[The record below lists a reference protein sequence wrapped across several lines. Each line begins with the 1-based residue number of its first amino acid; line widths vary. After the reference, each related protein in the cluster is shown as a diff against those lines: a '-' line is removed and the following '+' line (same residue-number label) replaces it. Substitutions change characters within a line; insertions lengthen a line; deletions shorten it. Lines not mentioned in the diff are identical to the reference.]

1 MNLTRQIALSTLSL
15 LMLALAPV
23 GAAWA
28 QVLVSSADPSSAAQG
43 TVSLDVTINGSGFDN
58 SAAVKFLVTGTAD
71 TGGITV
77 KRVNVRSAKR
87 MIVTIDVA
95 DTAIVNKFD
104 IEVTLSDGRKGKG
117 TTLFAVLRK
126 TNDPCA
132 VADITFPAFTYRQAN
147 ATTGTILVADA
158 TGKCSRQLFLVSVG
172 VQTPRFSY
180 PVAGTT
186 NRGRVIWRDGA
197 QVLGGDFTVIGTT
210 VVVEPVR
217 TILPSVDCC
226 VLDLSPQGD
235 YLYVSATQS
244 TLERVSV
251 ADPTNRT
258 LIKTIADDGWFVNG
272 SVNGRE
278 SALYVEERRASGTQ
292 IIGRELVRIDLSTL
306 LSTLLVPDRVN
317 PLYPAADPASNRIV
331 YTDPVAGSNNCNLL
345 QIADGTTGS
354 TFSYGQPRYGTH
366 SSWYGGKVLTNGYKP
381 AKGGGL
387 RCDRLD
393 MVTEIDPATSA
404 ETPLVRGY
412 DPDGR

>member
-15 LMLALAPV
+15 LMLALAPG

-58 SAAVKFLVTGTAD
+58 TAAVKFLVTGTTD

-77 KRVNVRSAKR
+77 KKVNVRSAKR

-104 IEVTLSDGRKGKG
+104 IEVTLSGGRKGKG

-132 VADITFPAFTYRQAN
+132 VVDITFPAFTYRQVN
-147 ATTGTILVADA
+147 ATTGTIFVADA
-158 TGKCSRQLFLVSVG
+158 TGKCSRPLFSVSAG

-180 PVAGTT
+180 PVAGTV
-186 NRGRVIWRDGA
+186 NRGRVIWRDGS
-197 QVLGGDFTVIGTT
+197 QVLSGDFTVNGTT
-210 VVVEPVR
+210 VSVEPVR
-217 TILPSVDCC
+217 TILPLIDCC

-235 YLYVSATQS
+235 FLYVSATQF
-244 TLERVSV
+244 TLEKVSV
-251 ADPTNRT
+251 AVPTNRT
-258 LIKTIADDGWFVNG
+258 LIKTISDDGWFVSG
-272 SVNGRE
+272 SVNGNE
-278 SALYVEERRASGTQ
+278 SALYVEERRVSGTQ
-292 IIGRELVRIDLSTL
+292 IIGRELFRVDLGTL
-306 LSTLLVPDRVN
+306 LSTVLVTDRLN
-317 PLYPAADPASNRIV
+317 PLYPAADPASNLIV

-366 SSWYGGKVLTNGYKP
+366 SSWYGGKVLTNGYRP

-387 RCDRLD
+387 RCDRSD